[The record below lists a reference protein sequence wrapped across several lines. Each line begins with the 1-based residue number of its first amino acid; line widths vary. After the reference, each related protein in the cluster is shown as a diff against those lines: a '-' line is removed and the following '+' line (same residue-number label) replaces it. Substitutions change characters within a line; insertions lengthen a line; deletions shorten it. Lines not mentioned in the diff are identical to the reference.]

1 VSGVLPPMTPGKALS
16 NMILP
21 TNTTSIEDLPAT
33 AVEAAV
39 KKKQIAIRK
48 DSLQAFKQLASES
61 KQ

>member
-1 VSGVLPPMTPGKALS
+1 
-16 NMILP
+16 MILP
-21 TNTTSIEDLPAT
+21 TNTTSIEELPAT